1 MSTLD
6 SRSLQYVDCF
16 GQKFSSPGTVRYR
29 LTTAAGADQ
38 PVEEDI
44 EEETFTIEVK
54 DGPRLQAG
62 ERGESRQHQVS
73 VRQEE
78 PELVQEAGAPAPGR
92 QRRRRRKRLVAD
104 PPRLEIAVGD
114 VVLWNSPEPSPPGF
128 AVRGEG
134 ENHTFDSSSLVSECV
149 YTHAFGTPDD
159 YEWVDANG
167 GRVSGVVRVR
177 SLDVNNKAERKRWL
191 EAMKDG
197 ALVVIRDDQAEPDQ
211 IDIVAG
217 QTVFWAIQYAPGIT
231 ITDAR
236 LIRGAEEAYAGADTA
251 D

>member
-16 GQKFSSPGTVRYR
+16 GQKFTSPGTVRYR
-29 LTTAAGADQ
+29 LTTAAGADL
-38 PVEEDI
+38 PVEEDA

-54 DGPRLQAG
+54 DEPRIQAG
-62 ERGESRQHQVS
+62 ERREGKQHQVS

-78 PELVQEAGAPAPGR
+78 GPEPVYEAGAPGR
-92 QRRRRRKRLVAD
+92 QRRRRGKRLVAD

-134 ENHTFDSSSLVSECV
+134 ENYTFDSTSLVSECV
-149 YTHAFGTPDD
+149 YTHAFGTPGD

-177 SLDVNNKAERKRWL
+177 SLDANDKAERKRWL
-191 EAMKDG
+191 AAMRDG
-197 ALVVIRDDQAEPDQ
+197 ALIVITDDQAEPDQ

-217 QTVFWAIQYAPGIT
+217 QTVFWAVQQASGIT
-231 ITDAR
+231 VTDAR
-236 LIRGAEEAYAGADTA
+236 LMQGAEEAQADTDTA
-251 D
+251 G